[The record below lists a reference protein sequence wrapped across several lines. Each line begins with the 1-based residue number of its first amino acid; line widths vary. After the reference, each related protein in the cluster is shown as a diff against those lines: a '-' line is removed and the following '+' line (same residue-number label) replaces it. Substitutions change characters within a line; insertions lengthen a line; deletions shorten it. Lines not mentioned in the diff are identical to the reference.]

1 LAGDAEMH
9 TLINIAFVAIGLV
22 GLGVIVASLRGVS

>member
-1 LAGDAEMH
+1 MVAH

-22 GLGVIVASLRGVS
+22 GLGVIVGSLRGMV

>member
-1 LAGDAEMH
+1 MMAH

-22 GLGVIVASLRGVS
+22 GLGVIVASLREVV